1 VPINSKK
8 NNIFT
13 AAALRLCCVRLD
25 QQKGGGWRQRLIT
38 LSRQLF
44 PRRRAYNLFTPALFF
59 PHAPNYPG
67 KRLGWLFSLSLFTTA
82 ADPRVSKRGNHARR
96 LTVTPRQ
103 LSRPLSFYCCHSSP
117 TTLKKLCAAHATTAY
132 PVDACVLQR
141 ALNCLFAHSPD
152 RPPRD
157 AWNYSA
163 RTRSPLR
170 KNATR
175 VHCRLC
181 EDAFYYTHTP
191 TLNQIRMRIIL
202 RHVPETGWI

>member
-8 NNIFT
+8 NSIFT

-59 PHAPNYPG
+59 CA
-67 KRLGWLFSLSLFTTA
+67 RQIILGNGSAGFSLSLFTTA

-117 TTLKKLCAAHATTAY
+117 TTVKKLCAAHATTAY

-163 RTRSPLR
+163 RTRSLHYA
-170 KNATR
+170 KM
-175 VHCRLC
+175 RLEC
-181 EDAFYYTHTP
+181 TAGYVRTLFITH
-191 TLNQIRMRIIL
+191 IRPAHWIKL
-202 RHVPETGWI
+202 GWG